1 MDKKRIIYIVI
12 FSIISILL
20 GYLLYRI
27 FFATPNSPTT
37 TKPNKTTST
46 TTGGQQQFPQSG
58 QGNQTGNITEPGT
71 LPNAPGRQQGQTSN
85 LPEPL
90 VQTVIKDPVVG
101 ARVSQNG
108 SLNYYNQLDGKFYR
122 IGSDGK
128 PQLLSDTVFY
138 NVQKVTWSP
147 TKNASILEYP
157 DGSKIFY
164 DFDTKK
170 QATLPKYWEQFSF
183 ATQGDKIAAKSLGFS
198 PENRWL
204 VTANPDGSNTS
215 LIAALGDNADKVTVN
230 WSPNQQIVGTS
241 LTGQSLG
248 GDRQEVLFVGL
259 HGENFK
265 STIVEGRDLRSLWS
279 TDGKKLLYSVYSAQ
293 NNYKPG
299 LWVVNAEGDAIGS
312 GRKFLNISTW
322 ADKCS
327 FSNPKTVFCGVPVT
341 LDSGAGFAPS
351 LANTTPDSLVKID
364 VETGAQTIIP
374 MPEDHII
381 DTINVSPDGQ
391 KLFFTDKQKAGIFS
405 VNL

>member
-12 FSIISILL
+12 FSIISIVLA
-20 GYLLYRI
+20 YLLYRV
-27 FFATPNSPTT
+27 FFAAPNNQTT
-37 TKPNKTTST
+37 APPNKTAST
-46 TTGGQQQFPQSG
+46 TTDGQQQFPQSG
-58 QGNQTGNITEPGT
+58 QGNQTGSIALPGT
-71 LPNAPGRQQGQTSN
+71 LPNAPGRRPGQASN
-85 LPEPL
+85 LPEPI

-122 IGSDGK
+122 IGSDGT

-170 QATLPKYWEQFSF
+170 QTTLPKYWEQFSF
-183 ATQGDKIAAKSLGFS
+183 AAQGEKIAAKSLGFS

-204 VTANPDGSNTS
+204 VTANPDGSNTT
-215 LIAALGDNADKVTVN
+215 LVAALGDNADKVTVN

-259 HGENFK
+259 RGENFK

-312 GRKFLNISTW
+312 GRKFLNVSTW

-327 FSNPKTVFCGVPVT
+327 FSSPKTVFCGVPT
-341 LDSGAGFAPS
+341 SLDSGAGFAPS
-351 LANTTPDSLVKID
+351 LANTTPDVLVKID

-374 MPEDHII
+374 MPESHII

-405 VNL
+405 VDL

>member
-157 DGSKIFY
+157 NKSKIFY
-164 DFDTKK
+164 KTS
-170 QATLPKYWEQFSF
+170 TL
-183 ATQGDKIAAKSLGFS
+183 
-198 PENRWL
+198 
-204 VTANPDGSNTS
+204 
-215 LIAALGDNADKVTVN
+215 
-230 WSPNQQIVGTS
+230 
-241 LTGQSLG
+241 
-248 GDRQEVLFVGL
+248 
-259 HGENFK
+259 
-265 STIVEGRDLRSLWS
+265 
-279 TDGKKLLYSVYSAQ
+279 
-293 NNYKPG
+293 
-299 LWVVNAEGDAIGS
+299 
-312 GRKFLNISTW
+312 
-322 ADKCS
+322 
-327 FSNPKTVFCGVPVT
+327 
-341 LDSGAGFAPS
+341 
-351 LANTTPDSLVKID
+351 
-364 VETGAQTIIP
+364 
-374 MPEDHII
+374 
-381 DTINVSPDGQ
+381 
-391 KLFFTDKQKAGIFS
+391 
-405 VNL
+405 

>member
-12 FSIISILL
+12 FSIISLVL
-20 GYLLYRI
+20 AYLLYRV
-27 FFATPNSPTT
+27 FFAAPNNQTIAP
-37 TKPNKTTST
+37 PNKTTST
-46 TTGGQQQFPQSG
+46 TTDGQQQFPQSG
-58 QGNQTGNITEPGT
+58 QGSQTGSVTEPGT
-71 LPNAPGRQQGQTSN
+71 LPSATGRRPGQATN
-85 LPEPL
+85 LPSPT
-90 VQTVIKDPVVG
+90 VQTVLKDPVVG

-122 IGSDGK
+122 IGSDGT

-170 QATLPKYWEQFSF
+170 QTTLPKYWEQFSF
-183 ATQGDKIAAKSLGFS
+183 AAQGEKIAAKSLGFS

-204 VTANPDGSNTS
+204 VTANPDGSNAT
-215 LIAALGDNADKVTVN
+215 LVAALGDNADKVTVN

-259 HGENFK
+259 RGENFK

-299 LWVVNAEGDAIGS
+299 LWIVNAEGDAIGS
-312 GRKFLNISTW
+312 GRKFLNVSTW

-327 FSNPKTVFCGVPVT
+327 FSNPKIIFCGVPT
-341 LDSGAGFAPS
+341 SLDSGAGFAPS
-351 LANTTPDSLVKID
+351 LANTTPDVLVKID
-364 VETGAQTIIP
+364 VETGAQTVIP
-374 MPEDHII
+374 MSETHII